1 MLEVTG
7 GRVNKPL
14 CERAWDDLFRPAGG
28 VPAAGW
34 RGARRAE
41 DALDFFVY
49 SFPGIR
55 VRPERPSADGRDLG
69 DWHRRTPGSLVFDT
83 ESRRLGSLLANV
95 FGYHLLLLGSS
106 DYLSILHAARV
117 QHCTWL
123 MAPALPAPTMP
134 VPAADAAPPCSTVR
148 GLAGAMPVAS
158 DSVDIVVLPHV
169 LEFEEDPH
177 GTLRETERVLVP
189 EGHVVVAGYN
199 AIGLM
204 GAWSLVRR
212 REAPWNGRF
221 YTASRVRDWLSVLGF
236 DTVASE
242 GCFFLPPLRSD
253 RVLRSLRVFEKAGP
267 RFWPHLCGTWFLVAR
282 KRTATLTPLRP
293 RWRTRRKAIREAGL
307 AGPAMSGRCPFSA
320 DDAA

>member
-1 MLEVTG
+1 MTG
-7 GRVNKPL
+7 GRVNKLPSVRTWTNLCRPL
-14 CERAWDDLFRPAGG
+14 RGAGTG
-28 VPAAGW
+28 R
-34 RGARRAE
+34 RGARRAD
-41 DALDFFVY
+41 DALDF
-49 SFPGIR
+49 SADTLSGIR
-55 VRPERPSADGRDLG
+55 VRPERPSAARRDLG
-69 DWHRRTPGSLVFDT
+69 HWHRRTPGSLVLDT
-83 ESRRLGSLLANV
+83 ESRRLGPLLANV
-95 FGYHLLLLGSS
+95 FGYHLLLLGSG

-117 QHCTWL
+117 QHCSWL
-123 MAPALPAPTMP
+123 VAPSLPAPTMP
-134 VPAADAAPPCSTVR
+134 VPATGAPPPHSTIR

-204 GAWSLVRR
+204 GAWNLVRR

-242 GCFFLPPLRSD
+242 GCFFRPPLRSD
-253 RVLRSLRVFEKAGP
+253 RVLRSLRVFETAGP
-267 RFWPHLCGTWFLVAR
+267 RFWPHLCGTWLLVAR

-293 RWRTRRKAIREAGL
+293 RWRARRKAIREAGL
-307 AGPAMSGRCPFSA
+307 AGPAMSGRCSFSA